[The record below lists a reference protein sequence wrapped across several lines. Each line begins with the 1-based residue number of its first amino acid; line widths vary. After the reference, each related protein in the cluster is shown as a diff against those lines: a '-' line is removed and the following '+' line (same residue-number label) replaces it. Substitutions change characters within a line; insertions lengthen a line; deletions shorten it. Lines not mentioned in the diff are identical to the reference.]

1 MKTNNVP
8 ALVMLSAGLV
18 DCVIA
23 IKMGQPLCPFT
34 RQLLLVLI
42 IFYILGSI
50 IRVILDRS
58 FQDMDDLEEMD
69 LEDLGEPQEM
79 EQEEATDEEQETDD
93 TQEMQE

>member
-23 IKMGQPLCPFT
+23 IKMRQPLWPFT

>member
-23 IKMGQPLCPFT
+23 IKMGHPLWPFT

>member
-23 IKMGQPLCPFT
+23 IKMGQPLWPFT

-69 LEDLGEPQEM
+69 LEDLGEPPEM
-79 EQEEATDEEQETDD
+79 GQEEAPDEEQETDD

>member
-23 IKMGQPLCPFT
+23 IKMEQPLWPFT

-50 IRVILDRS
+50 IRGILDRS
-58 FQDMDDLEEMD
+58 FRDMDDMEEVNLEN
-69 LEDLGEPQEM
+69 LGEPQESGS
-79 EQEEATDEEQETDD
+79 EETTDEEQETDE
-93 TQEMQE
+93 TQEMKE

>member
-1 MKTNNVP
+1 MKTNNIP

-23 IKMGQPLCPFT
+23 IKMGQPLWPFT

-93 TQEMQE
+93 TQGMQE

>member
-23 IKMGQPLCPFT
+23 IKMGQPLRPFT
-34 RQLLLVLI
+34 RQFLLVLI

>member
-23 IKMGQPLCPFT
+23 IKMGQPLWPFT

-79 EQEEATDEEQETDD
+79 EQEEATDGEQETDD

>member
-23 IKMGQPLCPFT
+23 IKKGQPLWPFT

>member
-8 ALVMLSAGLV
+8 ASVMLSAGLV

-23 IKMGQPLCPFT
+23 IKMRQPLWPFT

-58 FQDMDDLEEMD
+58 FQDRDDLEEMD

>member
-1 MKTNNVP
+1 MAFYQTIVT
-8 ALVMLSAGLV
+8 
-18 DCVIA
+18 
-23 IKMGQPLCPFT
+23 CPDYF
-34 RQLLLVLI
+34 L
-42 IFYILGSI
+42 YSWI

-58 FQDMDDLEEMD
+58 FQDRDDLEEMD

>member
-23 IKMGQPLCPFT
+23 IKMGQPLWPFT

-69 LEDLGEPQEM
+69 LEDLGEPHEM

-93 TQEMQE
+93 TQGMQE

>member
-23 IKMGQPLCPFT
+23 IKMGQPLWSFT

-93 TQEMQE
+93 TQGMQE

>member
-23 IKMGQPLCPFT
+23 IKMGQPLWPFT

-42 IFYILGSI
+42 ILYIIGTLIHEIMDS
-50 IRVILDRS
+50 S
-58 FQDMDDLEEMD
+58 FQDMYDL
-69 LEDLGEPQEM
+69 
-79 EQEEATDEEQETDD
+79 
-93 TQEMQE
+93 

>member
-23 IKMGQPLCPFT
+23 IKMRQPLWPFT

-58 FQDMDDLEEMD
+58 FQDRDDLEEMD

-79 EQEEATDEEQETDD
+79 KQEEATDEEQETDD

>member
-23 IKMGQPLCPFT
+23 IKMEQPLWPFT

-50 IRVILDRS
+50 IRGILDRS
-58 FQDMDDLEEMD
+58 FRDMDDVN
-69 LEDLGEPQEM
+69 LEDLGEPQESGP
-79 EQEEATDEEQETDD
+79 EETTDEEQETDE
-93 TQEMQE
+93 TQEMKE

>member
-23 IKMGQPLCPFT
+23 IKMGQPLGPFT

-58 FQDMDDLEEMD
+58 FQDMDDMEEVN
-69 LEDLGEPQEM
+69 LEDLGEPQESGS
-79 EQEEATDEEQETDD
+79 EETTDEEQETDE

>member
-23 IKMGQPLCPFT
+23 IKMGQPLWPFT

-69 LEDLGEPQEM
+69 LEDLGEPLEM

>member
-23 IKMGQPLCPFT
+23 IKMEQPLWPFT

-93 TQEMQE
+93 TQGMQE